1 MELKIHNL
9 HLNHKNFIVYKF
21 FNSLFLGTSI
31 GSIFI
36 IYSPLE
42 PAIYSVGGIVLAFGL
57 MAVAYFYEKILN
69 IEFFYKI
76 SLFVELVIL
85 AVIVSFL
92 IFSYSYEIALCV
104 YIGYQITFIFGSYL
118 GRVETL
124 LLKEK
129 SILKSVDISKQAG
142 YMVGLLLSYII
153 FLFIGIKATDLN
165 DGNIPINEIQK
176 QYILTKENK
185 LLIGFQIP
193 DVDEDKVHEKKELS
207 SPQLSSLKT
216 IVSKNQV
223 YYLHYVLVLFEIL
236 VIIFLMR
243 SFRSRSG

>member
-57 MAVAYFYEKILN
+57 IAVAYFYEKILN

-85 AVIVSFL
+85 GAIICFL

-129 SILKSVDISKQAG
+129 SILKAVDISKQAG

-165 DGNIPINEIQK
+165 DGNIQINETQK

-193 DVDEDKVHEKKELS
+193 DMDEDKVYEKKELS
-207 SPQLSSLKT
+207 STQLSSLKT

>member
-1 MELKIHNL
+1 MKNQDL
-9 HLNHKNFIVYKF
+9 HLNHKNFILYKF

-42 PAIYSVGGIVLAFGL
+42 PAIYSVGGIILAFGL
-57 MAVAYFYEKILN
+57 MAVAAFYEKILN

-85 AVIVSFL
+85 GVIISFL

-142 YMVGLLLSYII
+142 YMIGLLLSYII
-153 FLFIGIKATDLN
+153 FLFIGVKAVDLN
-165 DGNIPINEIQK
+165 ESKLQLTESQK
-176 QYILTKENK
+176 DSITSDQNK
-185 LLIGFQIP
+185 LLIGYQLPIEEVEEAENSKGF
-193 DVDEDKVHEKKELS
+193 KS
-207 SPQLSSLKT
+207 SQLSDLKS

-223 YYLHYVLVLFEIL
+223 YYLHYILVLFEIL
-236 VIIFLMR
+236 VIIFLIR
-243 SFRSRSG
+243 SFKTRPG

>member
-42 PAIYSVGGIVLAFGL
+42 PAIYSLGEIVLAFGL

-85 AVIVSFL
+85 GVIISFL

-129 SILKSVDISKQAG
+129 SILKAVDISKQAG
-142 YMVGLLLSYII
+142 YMIGLLLSYII

-165 DGNIPINEIQK
+165 DGNIQINEKQK

-193 DVDEDKVHEKKELS
+193 DMDEDKVYENKELS
-207 SPQLSSLKT
+207 STQLSSLKT